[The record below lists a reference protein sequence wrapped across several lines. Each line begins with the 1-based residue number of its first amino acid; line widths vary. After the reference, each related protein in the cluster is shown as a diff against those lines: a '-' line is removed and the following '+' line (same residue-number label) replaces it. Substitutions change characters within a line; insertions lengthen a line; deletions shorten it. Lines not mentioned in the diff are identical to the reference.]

1 MIKPPNQAE
10 LVKEAETF
18 LAAHPDVT
26 HVTLINTDL
35 CGVQRGKLLTRSE
48 LLPAFKNGRFMACSA
63 MSMDITGRDVEETGM
78 IFDTGD
84 ADRVVWPIPGTLKPI
99 PWSNEPAAQY
109 LGAFHELDGEG
120 CLTDPRNA
128 LARIVARFAEL
139 KLKPVAAVELEFYL
153 LDRDSAL
160 AGRPKPPTGLTVP
173 MPQRHYGGYDLQDL
187 DDFAPFFQELYA
199 AAEKQGLPLEA
210 ALSEYSPGQMEIGL
224 KYRTDALQACDE
236 GFQFKRLVKAI
247 AAKHGLI
254 ASFMAKPY
262 ANWTGCGM
270 HLHVSLAD
278 DAGNNVFASDDP
290 ENNVM
295 LRHAIGG
302 MKKTMADG
310 MAIFAPNANSYRRF
324 RKSSYA
330 PIAPNWAVN
339 NRTVSLRIPAGK
351 GASCH
356 VEHRACGAD
365 ANSYLALAAVLAG
378 VHHGLKAKI
387 DPGPPVE
394 GNGYEQKSDPMP
406 TNWFAAL
413 EAFRASAFMKDYF
426 GERFVDVFATIK
438 EIEADRFFAEP
449 QPLDFDF
456 YLRAV

>member
-1 MIKPPNQAE
+1 MIKPPAKDV
-10 LVKEAETF
+10 LAKEAKAF
-18 LAAHPDVT
+18 LDANPDIEKFAM
-26 HVTLINTDL
+26 LYTDL
-35 CGVQRGKLLTRSE
+35 PGAQRGKLLTRGE
-48 LLPAFKNGRFMACSA
+48 LLGAWENGRCLPGSVL
-63 MSMDITGRDVEETGM
+63 SMDITGRDVEETGM

-84 ADRVVWPIPGTLKPI
+84 ADRVVWPVPGTLKRI
-99 PWSNEPAAQY
+99 PWGSEPAAQY

-120 CLTDPRNA
+120 CITDPRNA
-128 LARIVARFAEL
+128 LARVVARFAEL

-160 AGRPKPPTGLTVP
+160 AGKPKPPTGLTVP

-187 DDFAPFFQELYA
+187 DDFAPFFQDLYA

-262 ANWTGCGM
+262 SNWTGCGM

-278 DAGNNVFASDDP
+278 EAGNNVFASDDP
-290 ENNVM
+290 VNNVP

-356 VEHRACGAD
+356 VEHRASGAD
-365 ANSYLALAAVLAG
+365 ANCYLALAAVLAG
-378 VHHGLKAKI
+378 VHHGVKNKV
-387 DPGPPVE
+387 DPGPPVV

-413 EAFRASAFMKDYF
+413 ETFRESAFMKDYF
-426 GERFVDVFATIK
+426 GERFVDIFATIK
-438 EIEADRFFAEP
+438 ETEADRFFAEP

>member
-1 MIKPPNQAE
+1 MIKPPNKAD
-10 LVKEAETF
+10 LVTEAETF
-18 LAAHPDVT
+18 LAANPDVT
-26 HVTLINTDL
+26 HITLINTDL

-84 ADRVVWPIPGTLKPI
+84 ADRVVWPVPGTLKRV
-99 PWSNEPAAQY
+99 PWSKEPAAQY

-120 CLTDPRNA
+120 CITDPRNA
-128 LARIVARFAEL
+128 LARVVARFGEL

-160 AGRPKPPTGLTVP
+160 AGKPKPPTGLTVP

-187 DDFAPFFQELYA
+187 EDFAPFFQDLYSA
-199 AAEKQGLPLEA
+199 ADKQGLPLEA

-262 ANWTGCGM
+262 SAWAGSGM

-278 DAGNNVFASDDP
+278 ESGKNAFASDDP
-290 ENNVM
+290 QPNDL

-302 MKKTMADG
+302 MKETMADG

-324 RKSSYA
+324 RKASYA
-330 PIAPNWAVN
+330 PVTPNWGIN
-339 NRTVSLRIPAGK
+339 NRTVSLRIPASS
-351 GASCH
+351 GAARH
-356 VEHRACGAD
+356 VEHRSSGAD
-365 ANSYLALAAVLAG
+365 ANPYLALAAVLAG
-378 VHHGLKAKI
+378 MHHGITNKI
-387 DPGPPVE
+387 DPGPE
-394 GNGYEQKSDPMP
+394 TRGNGYEQPGAPMP
-406 TNWFAAL
+406 TNWWAAL
-413 EAFRASAFMKDYF
+413 EAFRKSEVMTAYF
-426 GERFVDVFATIK
+426 GERFVDIFATVK
-438 EIEADRFFAEP
+438 EMEADRFFSEP
-449 QPLDFDF
+449 QPLDFEF
-456 YLRAV
+456 YMRTV